1 MLNVYNSNSFEY
13 FPPNHCQCFSLFQ
26 LFEKAIENVDVQV
39 ENIYRY
45 LEVAADHCPELVPYV
60 SFNGDFYVVLYLKPF
75 HL

>member
-1 MLNVYNSNSFEY
+1 MFATPTVLSI
-13 FPPNHCQCFSLFQ
+13 FPQIIVIVFSVFQ

-60 SFNGDFYVVLYLKPF
+60 SINGDFYVILYLKPF